1 MAETVVD
8 RLFNQART
16 RSDAPAYYAKQGG
29 VYQPTSWKTYA
40 AQVKGA
46 GKSLIAL
53 GLSPGGTV
61 SILGFNRPEWTIMNL
76 AAMAVGGAAA
86 GVYATCSATEIQY
99 IVDHAESPVLLL
111 ETADHWEKVKS
122 QWGNMPK
129 LRHVVVMRGGPSPS
143 DERVL
148 SWEAFLA
155 KGDDVPDAT
164 FDERLHALK
173 PDGLALLIYTSGTTG
188 PPKGVMLSHDN
199 LAWTASQAM
208 QVVPCEP
215 GDCTLSYLPLPHI
228 AEQMFSLHLP
238 ITAGFSVYFAESID
252 KVPDNLKEV
261 QPTVFLGVPRIWEKM
276 HAGIAAKMADAKGA
290 KKKILAFARSTATE
304 HSAYVCKGQ
313 KAPPLL
319 RLRRAVAT
327 RLVFSKLKPAI
338 GLGRARIFVVGAA
351 PIGKDVL
358 EFFASLDIVI
368 QEVYGQ
374 SEDTGPTTFNR
385 PGGVRF
391 GSVGSAFP
399 GVESKIAPDGEIL
412 VRGRNVFM
420 GYYKDEEATR
430 ECLIDG
436 WLHSGDLGVFDSEG
450 FLNITGRKKEILIT
464 AGGKNITPKNIEESI
479 KTHPL
484 VSEAIVIGDR
494 RKYLTALITLDPDAA
509 SLFAKERGIAPNGG
523 LHENAQIRA
532 AIQKTIDDTNAHLAK
547 VETVKKFIILPR
559 ALSMEDGELTPT
571 LKVKRRIVNQNWA
584 AQIESMYQE

>member
-8 RLFNQART
+8 RLFNQARI
-16 RSDAPAYYAKQGG
+16 RPDAPAYYEKKGG
-29 VYQPTSWKTYA
+29 VYQPSSWKTYA
-40 AQVKGA
+40 EQVKTA

-61 SILGFNRPEWTIMNL
+61 SILGFNRPEWVIMNL
-76 AAMAVGGAAA
+76 ATMAVGGAAA
-86 GVYATCSATEIQY
+86 GVYATSSATEIQY
-99 IVDHAESPVLLL
+99 IVDHAESPVLLI
-111 ETADHWEKVKS
+111 ETAGHWEKVKS

-129 LRHVVVMRGGPSPS
+129 LRHVVVMRGGPSPG
-143 DERVL
+143 DDRVL

-155 KGDDVPDAT
+155 KGKDVTDAT

-173 PDGLALLIYTSGTTG
+173 PGGLALLIYTSGTTG

-199 LAWTASQAM
+199 LAWTAEQALK
-208 QVVPCEP
+208 VVPCKP
-215 GDCTLSYLPLPHI
+215 GDSSLSYLPLPHI
-228 AEQMFSLHLP
+228 AEQMFTLHLP
-238 ITAGFSVYFAESID
+238 ISSGASVYFAESID
-252 KVPDNLKEV
+252 KVADNLKEV
-261 QPTVFLGVPRIWEKM
+261 QPTIFLGVPRIWEKM
-276 HAGIAAKMADAKGA
+276 HAGISAKMAEAKGA
-290 KKKILAFARSTATE
+290 KKKILAFARRTATE
-304 HSAYVCKGQ
+304 YSAHVCKGQ
-313 KAPPLL
+313 EPPALL
-319 RLRRAVAT
+319 RLRHAIAT

-358 EFFASLDIVI
+358 EFFASIDIVV

-374 SEDTGPTTFNR
+374 SEDTGPTTFNQ
-385 PGGVRF
+385 PGKIRF
-391 GSVGSAFP
+391 GTVGSAFP

-430 ECLIDG
+430 ESLIDG

-494 RKYLTALITLDPDAA
+494 RKYLTALVTLDPDAA
-509 SLFAKERGIAPNGG
+509 SAFAKERGITANGS
-523 LHENAQIRA
+523 LHESAEIRA
-532 AIQKTIDDTNAHLAK
+532 AIQKGIDETNANLAK

-559 ALSMEDGELTPT
+559 PLSMEDGELTPT
-571 LKVKRRIVNQNWA
+571 LKVKRRVVNQNWA
-584 AQIESMYQE
+584 AQIEAMYQE

>member
-16 RSDAPAYYAKQGG
+16 QPDAPAYYEKQGG
-29 VYQPTSWKTYA
+29 VYQPTSWKGYA
-40 AQVKGA
+40 EQVKNA

-53 GLSPGGTV
+53 GLSPGGSV
-61 SILGFNRPEWTIMNL
+61 SILGFNRPEWVIMNL
-76 AAMAVGGAAA
+76 ATMAAGGAAA

-99 IVDHAESPVLLL
+99 IVDHAESPVLLI
-111 ETADHWEKVKS
+111 ETRDHWEKVKS

-129 LRHVVVMRGGPSPS
+129 LRHVVVMRGGPSPD

-155 KGDDVPDAT
+155 KGKDVPDTA

-173 PDGLALLIYTSGTTG
+173 PAGLALLIYTSGTTG

-199 LAWTASQAM
+199 LAWTAEQAM
-208 QVVPCEP
+208 KVVPCQP

-238 ITAGFSVYFAESID
+238 VTAGFSVYFAESID

-276 HAGIAAKMADAKGA
+276 HAGISAKMADAKGA
-290 KKKILAFARSTATE
+290 KKKILAFARRTATE

-313 KAPPLL
+313 KVPPLL

-327 RLVFSKLKPAI
+327 KLVFSKLKPAI

-374 SEDTGPTTFNR
+374 SEDSGPTTFNA
-385 PGGVRF
+385 PGNIRF
-391 GSVGSAFP
+391 GTVGSSFP
-399 GVESKIAPDGEIL
+399 GVESKIAADGEIL

-430 ECLIDG
+430 ESLVDG

-494 RKYLTALITLDPDAA
+494 RKYLTALITLDPDASSA
-509 SLFAKERGIAPNGG
+509 FAKEHGIAVNGS
-523 LHENAQIRA
+523 LHESAAIRA
-532 AIQKTIDDTNAHLAK
+532 AIQKAIDETNAHLAK

-559 ALSMEDGELTPT
+559 ALSMEEGELTPT